1 MVLLELETQDNILGI
16 SEPGSMEGG
25 GRGGEI
31 HVFFNIYL
39 CLHSVSAYHRF
50 GLFSSKKRWN

>member
-16 SEPGSMEGG
+16 SEPGSMEGEEG
-25 GRGGEI
+25 
-31 HVFFNIYL
+31 VKSMFFQYTYL